1 MAATAPS
8 TACPCGRPGAKGRP
22 RAYADCC
29 GAFHAGTPA
38 PDAEALMRSRYSA
51 YVLGLTD
58 HLRATWHPSTCPADL
73 APDPGTRWL
82 GLEVRGHRVL
92 DADHAEVDFVA
103 RYRVQGRGARLQE
116 RSRFVREGGRW
127 LYVDGDVG

>member
-1 MAATAPS
+1 MSVQAKPISPTD
-8 TACPCGRPGAKGRP
+8 ACPCGGV
-22 RAYADCC
+22 AYARCC
-29 GAFHAGTPA
+29 GPLHAGEAVPA
-38 PDAEALMRSRYSA
+38 TAEQLMRSRYSA

-82 GLEVRGHRVL
+82 GLEVRSHRTL

-103 RYRVQGRGARLQE
+103 RYRVQGRGGRLQE
-116 RSRFVREGGRW
+116 RSRFVREDGRW

>member
-1 MAATAPS
+1 MAAIAPS
-8 TACPCGRPGAKGRP
+8 SACPCGRPDAKGRP
-22 RAYADCC
+22 RGYAACC
-29 GAFHAGTPA
+29 GPFHAGTPA
-38 PDAEALMRSRYSA
+38 PDAESLMRSRYSA

-82 GLEVRGHRVL
+82 GLEVRSHRTL

-116 RSRFVREGGRW
+116 RSRFVREDGRW